1 MTRRK
6 KSSPHL
12 TRSSENPSRSPA
24 PTRHPFRTILIGAI
38 IVAAASFLAQGPSLR
53 SQAQFLDD
61 GEYLTRNS
69 LVQHPSWESVR
80 TILTEVRHPS
90 TVTGYYQPLAMIS
103 LMLDF
108 ARCRTIDSLNGYH
121 QTSLIL
127 HTVNALLLMILL
139 IRLVNWPVAAVGA
152 AALFAAHPLMTESV
166 VWISE
171 RKTLLATGFSLLA
184 LISYVSF
191 ARRKG
196 AWRYLAMLGFYALA
210 ILSKPTAVPV
220 PLFMVL
226 MDIWPLRRVS
236 LRTLLEK
243 VPVFALAGLAGWI
256 TVISQ
261 QSTGG
266 AGMPTHQ
273 SLSALPLVVGHA
285 LLFYVWKFFWPTHLS
300 PYYPPPE
307 AFSWAQPALLV
318 GLVAAVAWL
327 IACVLFWRKTRV
339 PLVGSLILIIGLL
352 PTMGLV
358 TFTSVITANRFF
370 YLPSIGGWLMLAAAM
385 STWRRWHVAIVCAAF
400 LSGEVYFA
408 HQYLKSWESTPS
420 LITLLL
426 DESPQSAIAHSVKGE
441 FLLTVMAKPVEAEAE
456 FRTALS
462 YQPNFPNAVNNLGLA
477 LMEQHRE
484 REAKPYLERALQLSS
499 KRSAETLSNL
509 SVILA
514 GEGNIVGAIAMCEE
528 ALQISPNYPPAHC
541 AMGMILAAAG
551 RFEAAVARYEKALE
565 LDPRLAVAHDS
576 LGVSLGALGRYE
588 LAVHQFKEALRLQ
601 PTMES
606 AQRHLRMA
614 GITPSTQPVRLS
626 SPLGTP

>member
-1 MTRRK
+1 M
-6 KSSPHL
+6 
-12 TRSSENPSRSPA
+12 
-24 PTRHPFRTILIGAI
+24 F
-38 IVAAASFLAQGPSLR
+38 
-53 SQAQFLDD
+53 
-61 GEYLTRNS
+61 
-69 LVQHPSWESVR
+69 
-80 TILTEVRHPS
+80 LTEVRHPS

-108 ARCRTIDSLNGYH
+108 ARCRTIDSLHAYH

-127 HTVNALLLMILL
+127 HTVNALLLMVLL
-139 IRLVNWPVAAVGA
+139 MQLVDWPLAALGA

-184 LISYVSF
+184 MISHVSF
-191 ARRKG
+191 ARRRG
-196 AWRYLAMLGFYALA
+196 AWRFLAMLGLYALA

-226 MDIWPLRRVS
+226 LDIWPLRRVS
-236 LRTLLEK
+236 LCTLLEK

-266 AGMPTHQ
+266 GHAHASVALHSACCGSRPVLRLEIFLADDL
-273 SLSALPLVVGHA
+273 SLLSAAGTFVGAPHCWSG
-285 LLFYVWKFFWPTHLS
+285 LLRRRR
-300 PYYPPPE
+300 
-307 AFSWAQPALLV
+307 
-318 GLVAAVAWL
+318 L
-327 IACVLFWRKTRV
+327 IACALFWRKTRM
-339 PLVGSLILIIGLL
+339 PLVGSLILITGLL

-385 STWRRWHVAIVCAAF
+385 SAWRRWPVAIVYAAF
-400 LSGEVYFA
+400 LSGEVFFA
-408 HQYLKSWESTPS
+408 HQYLNAWKSTPS
-420 LITLLL
+420 LIALLL
-426 DESPQSAIAHSVKGE
+426 EESPHSAIAHSVNGE

-484 REAKPYLERALQLSS
+484 REAKPYFERALQLSS
-499 KRSAETLSNL
+499 KRSAETLANL

-514 GEGNIVGAIAMCEE
+514 GEGNIAGAISMCEE
-528 ALQISPNYPPAHC
+528 ALQISPRYPPAHC

-551 RFEAAVARYEKALE
+551 RFEQAVVSYEKALE
-565 LDPRLAVAHDS
+565 LDPRLAVALVWELRRRAGSVRAGRSAFQRGLAPSANDGIGAATPAHGRHDAFDATGS
-576 LGVSLGALGRYE
+576 TIIATSH
-588 LAVHQFKEALRLQ
+588 AVK
-601 PTMES
+601 
-606 AQRHLRMA
+606 
-614 GITPSTQPVRLS
+614 
-626 SPLGTP
+626 